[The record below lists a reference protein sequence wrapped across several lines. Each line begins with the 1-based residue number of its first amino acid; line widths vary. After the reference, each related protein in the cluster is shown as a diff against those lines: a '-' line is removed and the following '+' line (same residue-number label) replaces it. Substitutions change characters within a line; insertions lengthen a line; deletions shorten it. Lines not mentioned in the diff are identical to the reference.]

1 MSIGKKTELAVKG
14 HFKRAAT
21 RVILTSGEILRI
33 IREKNELTQSELA
46 QASGLTQATISSL
59 ESNRINMGVDR
70 AKALARALHIHPAVL
85 LFPDWEMATK
95 AARLM

>member
-33 IREKNELTQSELA
+33 IREKNELTQSDLA
-46 QASGLTQATISSL
+46 KRSGLTQATISSM
-59 ESNRINMGVDR
+59 ESNRINIGVER
-70 AKALARALHIHPAVL
+70 AKALAHALHIHPAVI
-85 LFPDWEMATK
+85 LFPDWEILDK
-95 AARLM
+95 AA